1 MNFEGREAFKKD
13 APVTESEAM
22 KKIISTKAPIV
33 IEDVK
38 GYTFY
43 KPLENTDSCKG
54 CHAQEGAILGAVKV
68 SLSIEKEYER
78 AMKSVTI
85 VILLTIV
92 GALGS
97 ALFSG

>member
-1 MNFEGREAFKKD
+1 
-13 APVTESEAM
+13 M

-68 SLSIEKEYER
+68 SLSIEKEYEKGDEISNNR
-78 AMKSVTI
+78 YFADNRRRTGV
-85 VILLTIV
+85 
-92 GALGS
+92 S